1 MMTSTADDNRR
12 DALSR
17 ALWAGDEDAAVRLR
31 MQLARIG
38 PHFRVVLVVADE
50 GAEAVARE
58 LHRLS
63 PVAGERFF
71 AMSVEE
77 FCKSGSRTPCGV
89 LFLTGLEQIEL
100 ATQDCLLER
109 LRAYGRQRRVVLAS
123 RCDLRGL
130 VSAGRFRRELFE
142 FVGVLEFG
150 VGVSRV
156 EGEAV
161 VRLDEV
167 IERHVVGVLQ
177 KCAGNKLKAAEMLG
191 ISRSTLYRMLGAS

>member
-1 MMTSTADDNRR
+1 MMTSTADDNRC
-12 DALSR
+12 DAFSL
-17 ALWAGDEDAAVRLR
+17 ALLAGDEDAEAKLR
-31 MQLARIG
+31 MQLGRIG
-38 PHFRVVLVVADE
+38 PHFRMVLVVADE

-63 PVAGERFF
+63 PVAGEKFF
-71 AMSVEE
+71 AMSAEE
-77 FCKSGSRTPCGV
+77 FCKSGSRAQCGV
-89 LFLTGLEQIEL
+89 LFLTGLERIEL
-100 ATQDCLLER
+100 SIQDRLLER
-109 LRAYGRQRRVVLAS
+109 LRACGRQLRVVLAS

-150 VGVSRV
+150 LGVSRV

-177 KCAGNKLKAAEMLG
+177 RCAGNKLKAAEMLG
-191 ISRSTLYRMLGAS
+191 ISRSTLYRMLGAG